1 MDFIRTTQRHVS
13 PGLDVVDAELDG
25 ATQRGALRLVLTVLA
40 FW

>member
-25 ATQRGALRLVLTVLA
+25 GARRGAFRLVLTILA